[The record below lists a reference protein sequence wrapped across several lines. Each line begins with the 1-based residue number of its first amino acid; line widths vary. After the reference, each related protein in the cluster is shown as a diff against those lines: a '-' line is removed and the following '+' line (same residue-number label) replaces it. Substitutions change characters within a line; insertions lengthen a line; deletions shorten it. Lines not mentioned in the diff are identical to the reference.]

1 MTGSKI
7 SHRMP
12 TLSAEKISH
21 PATKEPTIS
30 TARSPRFAMFRAMR
44 HRNFRLYIFGQSISL
59 IGSWMQSTA
68 QAWLVY
74 ELTRSSFWLGMIG
87 FIGSAPLMV
96 LSIFG
101 GAMADRWPK
110 RSLLILTQVVAMV
123 LAFVFAALVW
133 GRLITI
139 AWIGALALGLG
150 IVLAFEWPTRQA
162 FVVELVGKDDL
173 ANGIALH
180 SAVFNSARLIGPAL
194 GGALIALIGIAW
206 CFFLNGISYLAVI
219 AGLWMMRLP
228 RRSFSS
234 AATSNI
240 RKSLGE
246 SFSYVRQTKPVLG
259 LLALVAMV
267 TIFGWSFSVLLPVFA
282 GEILKGDALTLG
294 KLMSAMGSGALLSA
308 LTVAA
313 IGNRIAP
320 RRVLFSGLTIL
331 VISVCCF
338 AISRDLNWSVGLLV
352 LVGFGL
358 ITFYITANT
367 ALQRRVP
374 DHLRGRAMG
383 IYAVAFGGLM
393 PIGSLQAGLMAEKFG
408 AVWTVIIGGV
418 ICALAG
424 YVVSRMV
431 PPSPS
436 LQPPVRPNS

>member
-1 MTGSKI
+1 MSTPS
-7 SHRMP
+7 
-12 TLSAEKISH
+12 TLK
-21 PATKEPTIS
+21 TIS
-30 TARSPRFAMFRAMR
+30 QDVTKNLPASKSAARFAMFRAMR

-87 FIGSAPLMV
+87 FLGSMPLMV
-96 LSIFG
+96 LSVFA
-101 GAMADRWPK
+101 GAVADRWPK
-110 RSLLILTQVVAMV
+110 RGLLILTQVVAMM
-123 LAFVFAALVW
+123 LAFIFAALVW
-133 GRLITI
+133 GNLITI
-139 AWIGALALGLG
+139 TWIGGLALGLG
-150 IVLAFEWPTRQA
+150 IVTAFEWPTRQA

-180 SAVFNSARLIGPAL
+180 SAVFNSARLLGPAL

-206 CFFLNGISYLAVI
+206 CFFINGISYLAVI

-228 RRSFSS
+228 RRSFTS
-234 AATSNI
+234 AATSSI

-246 SFSYVRQTKPVLG
+246 SFSYVRQTRPVLG
-259 LLALVAMV
+259 LLLLVAMV

-294 KLMSAMGSGALLSA
+294 KLLSAMGSGALLSA

-320 RRVLFSGLTIL
+320 RRILFSGLAIL

-338 AISRDLNWSVGLLV
+338 AVSKSLYWSIGLLV

-358 ITFYITANT
+358 ITFYVTANT

-393 PIGSLQAGLMAEKFG
+393 PIGSLQAGIMAEKFG
-408 AVWTVIIGGV
+408 AVWTVIIGAA
-418 ICALAG
+418 ICAIGG
-424 YVVSRMV
+424 YVVSRIV
-431 PPSPS
+431 PPTQSS
-436 LQPPVRPNS
+436 QHATSGTAEVVT